1 MVEQTERSEDGKR
14 VKILHPVKA
23 NENIAQKG
31 WEAEKGRIVLQSGHR
46 IGPAEI
52 SVLAT
57 FGYRRVKVW
66 KRPEVAVFATG
77 DELVEFDQTPGPGQI
92 RNSNA
97 YCISSQLQLMG
108 LNPIYHGIVRDDKED
123 LRRKLLLGLQ
133 HDVLIISGGVSMG
146 EYDFIPDVFREL
158 GLEILFHKVAIKPGK
173 PIVFARKDDKIIFGL
188 PGNPISTLVT
198 FECFARP
205 ALGRMCGMKKS
216 ELPRFKGE
224 LLTEMRQTTGRTGFF
239 PAWAYWEES
248 GWKVDPLTWKSSADI
263 IGFTGANATFIFPKE
278 KSLLCRGEIVE
289 LMLLPDYF
297 QRQR

>member
-1 MVEQTERSEDGKR
+1 
-14 VKILHPVKA
+14 
-23 NENIAQKG
+23 
-31 WEAEKGRIVLQSGHR
+31 
-46 IGPAEI
+46 
-52 SVLAT
+52 
-57 FGYRRVKVW
+57 
-66 KRPEVAVFATG
+66 
-77 DELVEFDQTPGPGQI
+77 
-92 RNSNA
+92 
-97 YCISSQLQLMG
+97 
-108 LNPIYHGIVRDDKED
+108 
-123 LRRKLLLGLQ
+123 
-133 HDVLIISGGVSMG
+133 MG